1 MRANIA
7 VALLFSV
14 PLGLLASGDDRD
26 FSGNWTLDTQQS
38 NLRGLPVSPGT
49 ILAVTQ
55 QGSGFRC
62 TESGVTWSFRVDG
75 TESNYKVKDASMSS
89 EAKWEGSALLINTLV
104 GGPQSYVIEDR
115 WQLSKN
121 RTILTITRTIRR
133 GTAESEATL
142 VYRNPGRQATM
153 VAGAPSSNQLSPART
168 GASAEEIV
176 VKTGTKIPLS
186 LVNSLNSK
194 HTVAGDRV
202 YLETA
207 FPVMEGGHIVVPKGS
222 YVAGT
227 VTDVKR
233 PSQAKGRAELYIRF
247 DSLTLPN
254 GVTRDFRS
262 RLDSADG
269 QNVDRQEGTIRAEPD
284 KAGDAKKV
292 GEAAGAGASI
302 GGIAARSIQGV
313 GVGALTGAAVGLAA
327 VLFSHGPEVILP
339 KGTTLEMV
347 LDRDL
352 HYTPHE
358 VGVQ

>member
-1 MRANIA
+1 MRANTA
-7 VALLFSV
+7 VALLFLV

-26 FSGNWTLDTQQS
+26 FSGNWTLDSQKS
-38 NLRGLPVSPGT
+38 NFRGLPVNPGAVLT
-49 ILAVTQ
+49 VTQ

-75 TESNYKVKDASMSS
+75 SESNYKVKDSNLSS

-104 GGPQSYVIEDR
+104 SGPQNYVIEDR

-121 RTILTITRTIRR
+121 RSILTITRTIRR

-142 VYRNPGRQATM
+142 VYRNPERQAAAA
-153 VAGAPSSNQLSPART
+153 VAPSNQLSPART
-168 GASAEEIV
+168 VPPADEIV
-176 VKTGTKIPLS
+176 LKAGTKIPLS

-194 HTVAGDRV
+194 HTLAGDRV

-207 FPVMEGGHIVVPKGS
+207 FPVMEAGHIVVPKGS

-233 PSQAKGRAELYIRF
+233 PPQSKGRAELYIRF

-254 GVTRDFRS
+254 GVTRDFRA
-262 RLDSADG
+262 RLDNADG

-339 KGTTLEMV
+339 KGTTVEMV

-358 VGVQ
+358 VGIQ